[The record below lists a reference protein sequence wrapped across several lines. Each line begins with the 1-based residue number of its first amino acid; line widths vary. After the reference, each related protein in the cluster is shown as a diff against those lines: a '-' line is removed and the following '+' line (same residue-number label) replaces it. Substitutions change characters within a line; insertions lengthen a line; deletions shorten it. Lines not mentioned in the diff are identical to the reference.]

1 MGNGVIAYD
10 TCDGKDYKTMRDI
23 IQNFLKL
30 FHTYKQSIY
39 KTCALA
45 LVFLAGCFLSF
56 TMGRRLGQRSLPPAP
71 EPSAIGTP
79 STAETLNG
87 TPHFEFPPSASYSDA
102 TPSNAVLMSPDI
114 LNLAYLYEDGADTS
128 QPSYSY
134 AGRLYDQLAGLDAKW
149 SSGIYDLYHYTP
161 ERLAA
166 LLGLPVET
174 VTTPSGVIPE
184 FKNVNL
190 QFLDGDGQACGS
202 TSNAKSIVSMA
213 NILYYHG
220 ILNDAGQL
228 KAYVSDM
235 WEASHGYSVHMGEI
249 YYCDGSCLEHEEI
262 STDVAAASDTSM
274 VPAASESGE
283 AADHE
288 QSADESS
295 PSSSEAEEDVGA
307 EQAASDAGAADK
319 TGEMTDHAATAASG
333 QTTNNA
339 ATAASG
345 QMTDHAATSASDSNH
360 NSKGPGETISAE
372 AEAAPDTTDGTGIPV
387 NPCPGHIDFSINITV
402 KGITEANGLFQ
413 YDQQAGSAAGQ
424 GNWKGWDEPA
434 MEQVRYLSGQDWYQT
449 YGINTTDLFVRNPL
463 TSAEIDIYMTMVPEN
478 TSQQKKDFIRYA
490 LSSVG
495 KIPYYWGGKPS
506 SPGYTG
512 NDFGSVTAQDEDGRF
527 LKGLDCS
534 GWINWVYWSVTG
546 RGLGAAST
554 GTLVSSGRAITKDQ
568 LVPGDI
574 CIRTGPSAHV
584 VIFLGWA
591 ADGQMLCI
599 QETSGNVNNVEVG
612 IAASDWQSYRRILE

>member
-1 MGNGVIAYD
+1 MN
-10 TCDGKDYKTMRDI
+10 RL
-23 IQNFLKL
+23 IQLFLNF
-30 FHTYKQSIY
+30 FHTYKQRIY
-39 KTCALA
+39 KISALA
-45 LVFLAGCFLSF
+45 LVFLTGCFLSF
-56 TMGRRLGQRSLPPAP
+56 TTGRRLGQRSLAP
-71 EPSAIGTP
+71 VPKPTAISTP

-102 TPSNAVLMSPDI
+102 TPSNADLMSPDI
-114 LNLAYLYEDGADTS
+114 LNLAYLYEDGADTT

-134 AGRLYDQLAGLDAKW
+134 AGRLYDQLSGMDAKW

-161 ERLAA
+161 ERLAG

-174 VTTPSGVIPE
+174 VTAPSGVIPE

-190 QFLDGDGQACGS
+190 QFLDGDGQASGS
-202 TSNAKSIVSMA
+202 TSNARSIVSMA

-220 ILNDAGQL
+220 ILNDMGQL

-235 WEASHGYSVHMGEI
+235 WEASHSYSVHMGEI
-249 YYCDGSCLEHEEI
+249 YYCDGSCLEQGNVSADI
-262 STDVAAASDTSM
+262 SADAGTSL
-274 VPAASESGE
+274 VPAASENME
-283 AADHE
+283 
-288 QSADESS
+288 SADPSPPSAPPS
-295 PSSSEAEEDVGA
+295 PSSLETEETAGSAQSGGGDGSETGR
-307 EQAASDAGAADK
+307 AD
-319 TGEMTDHAATAASG
+319 DNAAATAAG
-333 QTTNNA
+333 QAADNA
-339 ATAASG
+339 ETAAA
-345 QMTDHAATSASDSNH
+345 QTDPSSNH
-360 NSKGPGETISAE
+360 HSKGPGETIS
-372 AEAAPDTTDGTGIPV
+372 TDAGFEPETAKAQEPPV
-387 NPCPGHIDFSINITV
+387 NPCPGHMDFSINITI
-402 KGITEANGLFQ
+402 KGITEDNGLFRT
-413 YDQQAGSAAGQ
+413 DELAGSAAGQ
-424 GNWKGWDEPA
+424 GTWNGWDGPA
-434 MEQVRYLSGQDWYQT
+434 MEQIRYLSAQDWYQV

-478 TSQQKKDFIRYA
+478 TSRQKKDFIRYA

-512 NDFGSVTAQDEDGRF
+512 NGFGSITAPDEDGRF

-554 GTLVSSGRAITKDQ
+554 GTLISSGMAITKAE

>member
-56 TMGRRLGQRSLPPAP
+56 TMGRRFGQLSLPPAP
-71 EPSAIGTP
+71 NPSAIGTP

-190 QFLDGDGQACGS
+190 QFLDGDGQASDS
-202 TSNAKSIVSMA
+202 TSNARNIVSMA

-220 ILNDAGQL
+220 VLNDSGQL
-228 KAYVSDM
+228 EAYVSDM
-235 WEASHGYSVHMGEI
+235 WEASHSYSVHMGEI

-262 STDVAAASDTSM
+262 STDVSAADGTPLNPS
-274 VPAASESGE
+274 ASESGE
-283 AADHE
+283 AADYE
-288 QSADESS
+288 PSADEPS
-295 PSSSEAEEDVGA
+295 PSSEAEEDAGA
-307 EQAASDAGAADK
+307 EQAVSDAGA
-319 TGEMTDHAATAASG
+319 GQMTDYAATAASGQTTNHAATAASG

-339 ATAASG
+339 ATA
-345 QMTDHAATSASDSNH
+345 ASDSNH

-372 AEAAPDTTDGTGIPV
+372 AEAVPDTTDGTGIPV
-387 NPCPGHIDFSINITV
+387 NPCPGHIDFSINIMV

-413 YDQQAGSAAGQ
+413 SDQQAGSAAGQ

>member
-1 MGNGVIAYD
+1 MN
-10 TCDGKDYKTMRDI
+10 RL
-23 IQNFLKL
+23 IQLFLKL
-30 FHTYKQSIY
+30 FHTYKQRIY
-39 KTCALA
+39 KLSALA

-56 TMGRRLGQRSLPPAP
+56 TMGRRLGQRSLAPAP
-71 EPSAIGTP
+71 KPTAISTP

-102 TPSNAVLMSPDI
+102 TPSNADLMSPDI
-114 LNLAYLYEDGADTS
+114 LNLAYLYEDGADTV
-128 QPSYSY
+128 QPSCSY
-134 AGRLYDQLAGLDAKW
+134 AGQLYDQLSGMDAKW
-149 SSGIYDLYHYTP
+149 SSGLYDLYHYTP
-161 ERLAA
+161 ERLAG

-190 QFLDGDGQACGS
+190 QFLDGDGQASGS
-202 TSNAKSIVSMA
+202 TSNARSIVSMA

-220 ILNDAGQL
+220 ILNDMGQL
-228 KAYVSDM
+228 KAYVSAM
-235 WEASHGYSVHMGEI
+235 WEASHSYSVHMGEI
-249 YYCDGSCLEHEEI
+249 YYCEGSCLEQGNASADI
-262 STDVAAASDTSM
+262 SADAGTSLA
-274 VPAASESGE
+274 PAASENM
-283 AADHE
+283 
-288 QSADESS
+288 ESS
-295 PSSSEAEEDVGA
+295 DHVPSSAPPSPPSLEAEET
-307 EQAASDAGAADK
+307 AGAAQ
-319 TGEMTDHAATAASG
+319 AAGDDGTEERREED
-333 QTTNNA
+333 NA
-339 ATAASG
+339 AAVQTADNV
-345 QMTDHAATSASDSNH
+345 TTVAAAQNADNTSAAEAAQTDTASNH
-360 NSKGPGETISAE
+360 HSKGPGETISTDAGFE
-372 AEAAPDTTDGTGIPV
+372 SETTVAPEPLV
-387 NPCPGHIDFSINITV
+387 NPCPGHIDFSINIMI
-402 KGITEANGLFQ
+402 KGITEANGLFRT
-413 YDQQAGSAAGQ
+413 DELAGSAAGQ
-424 GNWKGWDEPA
+424 GTWNGWDEPA
-434 MEQVRYLSGQDWYQT
+434 MEQVRYLSGQDWYQI

-478 TSQQKKDFIRYA
+478 TSRQKKDFIRYA

-512 NDFGSVTAQDEDGRF
+512 NGFGSVTTPDEDGRF

-554 GTLVSSGRAITKDQ
+554 GTLISSGRAITKAE